1 MLDLVNQKTTLPR
14 FSSALGPKTMAQDLK
29 DTLNLPQTNFP
40 MRGNLVERE
49 PARIEHW
56 KKLDLYEQI
65 QAKNTEGPSFILHDG
80 PPFTNGD
87 LHLGHALNKTLK
99 DTVLRYKWMRGYNA
113 PYIPGWDSH
122 GLPIE
127 HKVSRE
133 LQEAG
138 RTDYT
143 PLEVREACAK
153 FADKYRRIQSE
164 QFQRLGVTADWA
176 NEYWTI
182 HPEYEA
188 TELETFANF
197 VEQGLVYRSKKPV
210 YWSIPCATALAEAEI
225 EYRDHKSISIYVKLA
240 LSADARSTLG
250 LGDDTSMLIWTT
262 TAWTLPANLAVSV
275 HPKTEY
281 SAIQSSKGTLI
292 VASELVETVTE
303 ACALEDVSIVKTF
316 LGAELEKL
324 EARHPFIDRA
334 SPILLAEYVTT
345 ESGTGCVHT
354 APGHGLDDYIT
365 GINNGLEVYCPLDD
379 TGCYV
384 DDGQVPAELV
394 GLSVLEEG
402 GQLSDANKGVLKII
416 AQNGAL
422 IAKKKI
428 EHSYP
433 HCWRS
438 KTPVVFRAMDQWFIA
453 LDKHGDRQ
461 RALEALNDVNFIPNW
476 GEKRIRAA
484 VENRPDW
491 CISRQRTWGVPIP
504 AFYDEAGQAYL
515 DAGVICAIAAKVA
528 VAGTNIWFEKTAPEI
543 LEGIK
548 LPADWPAPETLK
560 SGSDTLDVWIDSGT
574 SHRAVLQKRPNLSWP
589 ADLYLEGSDQHRG
602 WFQSS
607 LWTSVIAD
615 KAAPYKNLLTHGF
628 IVKED
633 GTKLSKSDGAAR
645 PLTEWIKGYGAD
657 IVRLWICSQDYRGDV
672 PVSDK
677 IVRNVANNYRNLRN
691 TLRYQIGS
699 LYDFDPTKDAIPLD
713 ELHPVDQWALNELA
727 QLVRNVTDA
736 YEAYEFHRAFK
747 EFIDPFCS
755 NTLSSTYHDI
765 LKDRLYTAAPND
777 PLRRSSQTAIS
788 IIFSVFTR
796 LVAPLI
802 PFTTDE
808 AWSYAAND
816 SDFADQPI
824 ALADWPEADPKW
836 DRPEVAADIRA
847 LRTFLSEQLNDRLE
861 ELRQKKTIGQ
871 SLDAKAVITGPASD
885 PTFALLKKYEA
896 DLPELFI
903 LSQVSVA
910 AAADATEISVEVAH
924 ADGVRCPRSWR
935 WVEALVETD
944 AWGPVSPRCK
954 EALEQI
960 SQSTH

>member
-1 MLDLVNQKTTLPR
+1 
-14 FSSALGPKTMAQDLK
+14 MAIDLK
-29 DTLNLPQTNFP
+29 NTLNLPQTNFP
-40 MRGNLVERE
+40 MRGNLVQRE
-49 PARIEHW
+49 PTRIEHW
-56 KKLDLYEQI
+56 NQIDLYDQI
-65 QAKNTEGPSFILHDG
+65 QKKNSAGESFILHDG

-99 DTVLRYKWMRGYNA
+99 DTILRYKWMQGYNA

-133 LQEAG
+133 LQDSG
-138 RTDYT
+138 RSDYT
-143 PLEVREACAK
+143 PLEVREACAQ
-153 FADKYRRIQSE
+153 FADKFREIQGE
-164 QFQRLGVTADWA
+164 QFKRLGVLADWE

-182 HPEYEA
+182 APEYEA
-188 TELETFANF
+188 AELETLASF

-210 YWSIPCATALAEAEI
+210 YWSIPCETALAEAEI
-225 EYRDHKSISIYVKLA
+225 EYRDHKSISVYVKLVLDSNAREQLA
-240 LSADARSTLG
+240 LPEDAAV
-250 LGDDTSMLIWTT
+250 LIWTT
-262 TAWTLPANLAVSV
+262 TPWTLPANLAVSV
-275 HPKTEY
+275 HPKVDY
-281 SAIQSSKGTLI
+281 SAIQTEKGTLI
-292 VASELVETVTE
+292 VATDLIETVQA
-303 ACALEDVSIVKTF
+303 ACQLESVEVLKTF
-316 LGAELEKL
+316 AGAELEKL

-334 SPILLAEYVTT
+334 SPILMADYVTT

-379 TGCYV
+379 KACYV
-384 DDGQVPAELV
+384 NDGQVPSELV
-394 GLSVLEEG
+394 GLSVLDSG
-402 GQLSDANKGVLKII
+402 GKPSPANLGVLRII
-416 AQNGAL
+416 AGNGSL
-422 IAKKKI
+422 LAKKKI

-453 LDKHGDRQ
+453 LDKGGDRQ
-461 RALEALNDVNFIPNW
+461 RALDALNDVNFIPSW
-476 GEKRIRAA
+476 GENRIRAA

-504 AFYDEAGQAYL
+504 AFYDSEGEAYI
-515 DAGVICAIAAKVA
+515 DADVIRAVAEKVA
-528 VAGTNIWFEKTAPEI
+528 KSGTNLWFSQTAAEI
-543 LEGIK
+543 LKGIE
-548 LPADWPAPETLK
+548 LPASWPAAELLK
-560 SGSDTLDVWIDSGT
+560 CGTDTLDVWIDSGT
-574 SHRAVLQKRPNLSWP
+574 SHRAVLQKRPDLSWP

-615 KAAPYKNLLTHGF
+615 KSAPYKNLLTHGF

-645 PLTEWIKGYGAD
+645 PLNEWIKRYGAD

-677 IVRNVANNYRNLRN
+677 IVSNVANNYRNIRN

-699 LYDFDPTKDAIPLD
+699 LYDFKPETDALPLED
-713 ELHPVDQWALNELA
+713 LHPIDQWALNELSK
-727 QLVRNVTDA
+727 LVGNVTQA
-736 YEAYEFHRAFK
+736 YDAYEFHRAFK

-755 NTLSSTYHDI
+755 NTLSATYHDI

-777 PLRRSSQTAIS
+777 PLRRSSQTAIH

-796 LVAPLI
+796 LIAPLI
-802 PFTTDE
+802 PHTADE
-808 AWSYAAND
+808 AWSYAAED
-816 SDFADQPI
+816 TELTKQPI
-824 ALADWPEADPKW
+824 ALEEWPQVDSQW
-836 DRPEVAADIRA
+836 SFPETAADIQA
-847 LRTFLSEQLNDRLE
+847 LRNFLADTLNEPLEQ
-861 ELRQKKTIGQ
+861 LRQKKVIGQ
-871 SLDAKAVITGPASD
+871 SLDAKAVISGSPEDA
-885 PTFALLKKYEA
+885 TFSLLKRYEE

-903 LSQVSVA
+903 LSQVSLVA
-910 AAADATEISVEVAH
+910 DPSAESISVEVDH

-935 WVEALVETD
+935 WVHELVETTE
-944 AWGPVSPRCK
+944 WGAVSPRCAD
-954 EALEQI
+954 ALKAI
-960 SQSTH
+960 SKTL

>member
-1 MLDLVNQKTTLPR
+1 
-14 FSSALGPKTMAQDLK
+14 MAQDLK

-49 PARIEHW
+49 PERIGHW
-56 KKLDLYEQI
+56 KKVGLYDKI
-65 QAKNTEGPSFILHDG
+65 QTKNNGGQSFILHDG

-99 DTVLRYKWMRGYNA
+99 DTILRYKWMRGMNA

-133 LQEAG
+133 LQDSG

-143 PLEVREACAK
+143 PLEVRKACAK
-153 FADKYRRIQSE
+153 FADKYRVIQSE
-164 QFQRLGVTADWA
+164 QFERLGVTADWA

-182 HPEYEA
+182 HPDYEA

-225 EYRDHKSISIYVKLA
+225 EYREHNSISIYVKLRLGEEA
-240 LSADARSTLG
+240 RAKLDLSDEDS
-250 LGDDTSMLIWTT
+250 SILIWTT
-262 TAWTLPANLAVSV
+262 TPWTLPANLAVSV
-275 HPKTEY
+275 HPNIEY
-281 SAIQSSKGTLI
+281 SAVKTKAHGTLI
-292 VASELVETVTE
+292 VATPLLETVANECQLEDVETVATYHG
-303 ACALEDVSIVKTF
+303 SQ
-316 LGAELEKL
+316 LEKL
-324 EARHPFIDRA
+324 EARHPFIDRP

-379 TGCYV
+379 NGCYV
-384 DDGQVPAELV
+384 DDGQVPSELV
-394 GLSVLEEG
+394 GLSVLESG
-402 GQLSDANKGVLKII
+402 SGKPSDANLGVLRII
-416 AQNGAL
+416 AGNGSL
-422 IAKKKI
+422 VAKKKI
-428 EHSYP
+428 HHSYP

-453 LDKHGDRQ
+453 LDKNGDRT
-461 RALEALNDVNFIPNW
+461 RALESLKDVNFIPSW
-476 GEKRIRAA
+476 GENRIRAA

-491 CISRQRTWGVPIP
+491 CISRQRTWGLPIP
-504 AFYDEAGQAYL
+504 AFYDEDGEAYI
-515 DAGVICAIAAKVA
+515 DADVIRAIAKKVA
-528 VAGTNIWFEKTAPEI
+528 AAGTDLWFEQSAEEI
-543 LEGIK
+543 LDGIA
-548 LPADWPAPETLK
+548 LPEDWPTADKLK
-560 SGSDTLDVWIDSGT
+560 CGTDTLDVWIDSGT
-574 SHRAVLQKRPNLSWP
+574 SHRAVLQKRPNLQWP

-645 PLTEWIKGYGAD
+645 PLNEWIQGYGAD
-657 IVRLWICSQDYRGDV
+657 IIRLWICSQDYRGDV

-677 IVRNVANNYRNLRN
+677 IVKNVANNYRNIRN
-691 TLRYQIGS
+691 TLRFQIGN
-699 LYDFDPTKDAIPLD
+699 LHDFDAATDAVPLA
-713 ELHPVDQWALNELA
+713 ELNALDKWVLHELG
-727 QLVRNVTDA
+727 QLVRKVTEA

-747 EFIDPFCS
+747 DLIDPFCA
-755 NTLSSTYHDI
+755 NTLSATYHDV
-765 LKDRLYTAAPND
+765 LKDRLYTRSPND
-777 PLRRSSQTAIS
+777 PLRRSSQSAIH

-796 LVAPLI
+796 LIAPLV
-802 PFTTDE
+802 PFTADE
-808 AWSYAAND
+808 AWSYAHSD
-816 SDFADQPI
+816 SDFSDELI
-824 ALADWPEADPKW
+824 ALADWPEVDPAW
-836 DRPEVAADIRA
+836 DDAETAADIRA
-847 LRTFLSEQLNDRLE
+847 LRSFLSSHLNDRLE
-861 ELRQKKTIGQ
+861 ALRQKKEIGQ
-871 SLDAKAVITGPASD
+871 SLDAKAVITGSSSD
-885 PTFALLKKYEA
+885 PDFARLKRYEA

-903 LSQVSVA
+903 LSQVALVESA
-910 AAADATEISVEVAH
+910 EASGLQIEVAH

-935 WVEALVETD
+935 WVPELVETEK
-944 AWGPVSPRCK
+944 WGTVSPRCA
-954 EALEQI
+954 EAL
-960 SQSTH
+960 QSLS

>member
-1 MLDLVNQKTTLPR
+1 
-14 FSSALGPKTMAQDLK
+14 MAQDLK
-29 DTLNLPQTNFP
+29 DTLNLPKTDFP

-49 PARIEHW
+49 PVRIKHW
-56 KKLDLYEQI
+56 ESLGLYEKI
-65 QAKNTEGPSFILHDG
+65 QEKNADGPTFILHDG

-99 DTVLRYKWMRGYNA
+99 DTILRFKWMQGYNA

-143 PLEVREACAK
+143 PIEVREACAA
-153 FADKYRRIQSE
+153 FADKFRRLQCE
-164 QFQRLGVTADWA
+164 QFKRLGVLADWQH
-176 NEYWTI
+176 EYWTI
-182 HPEYEA
+182 DSQYEA
-188 TELETFANF
+188 TELETFARF

-240 LSADARSTLG
+240 LSSEALNALELKEPASV
-250 LGDDTSMLIWTT
+250 LIWTT
-262 TAWTLPANLAVSV
+262 TPWTLPANMAVSV
-275 HPKTEY
+275 NPAVEY
-281 SAIQSSKGTLI
+281 SAIKTAEQGILVVATELI
-292 VASELVETVTE
+292 GAVAEACKLESVETVAQFT
-303 ACALEDVSIVKTF
+303 
-316 LGAELEKL
+316 GAQMEGH
-324 EARHPFIDRA
+324 EARHPFIERA
-334 SPILLAEYVTT
+334 SPILLADYVTT

-354 APGHGLDDYIT
+354 APGHGLDDYVT
-365 GINNGLEVYCPLDD
+365 GIKNGIEVYCPLDD
-379 TGCYV
+379 EGRYV
-384 DDGQVPAELV
+384 DDERIPAELV
-394 GLSVLEEG
+394 GLSVLEDGSISE
-402 GQLSDANKGVLKII
+402 ANKGVLKII
-416 AQNGAL
+416 AQNGSL
-422 IAKKKI
+422 VAKKTI
-428 EHSYP
+428 QHSYP

-453 LDKHGDRQ
+453 LDKAGDRQ
-461 RALEALNDVNFIPNW
+461 RALNALDEVRFIPAW

-491 CISRQRTWGVPIP
+491 CISRQRSWGVPIP
-504 AFYDEAGQAYL
+504 SFYDEDGEAFM
-515 DAGVICAIAAKVA
+515 DADVIREIAKKVA
-528 VAGTNIWFEKTAPEI
+528 TGGTNIWFEQTAAEL
-543 LEGIK
+543 LEGIT
-548 LPADWPAPETLK
+548 LPENWPATDKLK
-560 SGSDTLDVWIDSGT
+560 CGSDTLDVWIDSGT
-574 SHRAVLQKRPNLSWP
+574 SHRAVLQKRDNLSWP

-615 KAAPYKNLLTHGF
+615 KAAPYKTLLTHGF

-645 PLTEWIKGYGAD
+645 PLPEWIDSYGAD

-677 IVRNVANNYRNLRN
+677 IVRNIANNYRNIRN
-691 TLRYQIGS
+691 TLRFQIS
-699 LYDFDPTKDAIPLD
+699 NLSDFDASTQAVPAGELNAID
-713 ELHPVDQWALNELA
+713 KWALNELA
-727 QLVRNVTDA
+727 ELVEKVTEA

-747 EFIDPFCS
+747 DFIDPFCA
-755 NTLSSTYHDI
+755 NTLSATYHAI
-765 LKDRLYTAAPND
+765 LKDRLYTFAPNH

-802 PFTTDE
+802 PHTADE
-808 AWSYAAND
+808 AWSYAYEEND
-816 SDFADQPI
+816 LSNEPI
-824 ALADWPEADPKW
+824 ALTEWPRVDPSWKH
-836 DRPEVAADIRA
+836 PEIAADVSA
-847 LRTFLSEQLNDRLE
+847 LRTFLSEKLNDGLE

-871 SLDAKAVITGPASD
+871 SLDACAKITGSLQD
-885 PTFALLKKYEA
+885 PEFVRLKHYEN

-903 LSQVSVA
+903 LSQVDLIEDPKA
-910 AAADATEISVEVAH
+910 HETTITLNH
-924 ADGVRCPRSWR
+924 ADGVRCPRCWR
-935 WVEALVETD
+935 WVPELVETD
-944 AWGPVSPRCK
+944 AWGPVSPRCS
-954 EALEQI
+954 ESLEQI
-960 SQSTH
+960 SLHT

>member
-1 MLDLVNQKTTLPR
+1 MVK
-14 FSSALGPKTMAQDLK
+14 DLK
-29 DTLNLPQTNFP
+29 ETLNLPETGFP
-40 MRGNLVERE
+40 MRGNLAQRE
-49 PARIEHW
+49 PERISHW
-56 KKLDLYEQI
+56 QKLGLYQEI
-65 QAKNTEGPSFILHDG
+65 QKQNAQGPGFVLHDG

-99 DTVLRYKWMRGYNA
+99 DTILRFKWMQGYNA

-133 LQEAG
+133 LQDAG

-143 PLEVREACAK
+143 PIEVREACAQ
-153 FADKYRRIQSE
+153 FADKYRLLQTE

-188 TELETFANF
+188 AEFETFARF

-225 EYRDHKSISIYVKLA
+225 EYRPHKSISVYVKLPLTESTASA
-240 LSADARSTLG
+240 LAIQESDPSI
-250 LGDDTSMLIWTT
+250 LIWTT
-262 TAWTLPANLAVSV
+262 TPWTLPANLAVAV
-275 HPKTEY
+275 HPKIEY
-281 SAIQSSKGTLI
+281 SAIRSNKGVLV
-292 VASELVETVTE
+292 VASLLVETVTQ
-303 ACALEDVSIVKTF
+303 ACALEEVEILSTF
-316 LGAELEKL
+316 LGSKL
-324 EARHPFIDRA
+324 ENLEAKHPFIDRP
-334 SPILLAEYVTT
+334 SPILLADYVTT

-365 GINNGLEVYCPLDD
+365 GINNNLEVYCPLDD
-379 TGCYV
+379 NGCYV
-384 DDGQVPAELV
+384 EDGQVPSELV
-394 GLSVLEEG
+394 GLSVLEG
-402 GQLSDANKGVLKII
+402 DDGKPSPANLGVLKII
-416 AQNGAL
+416 ANNGSL
-422 IAKKKI
+422 IGKKKI

-453 LDKHGDRQ
+453 LDKSGDRA
-461 RALEALNDVNFIPNW
+461 RALAALEDVNFIPSW
-476 GEKRIRAA
+476 GKNRIKAA

-504 AFYDEAGQAYL
+504 AFYDADGKAFI
-515 DAGVICAIAAKVA
+515 DAEVIRQLAHKIAKD
-528 VAGTNIWFEKTAPEI
+528 GTDIWFKESASSL
-543 LEGIK
+543 LEGIT
-548 LPADWPAPETLK
+548 LPEDWPTPSELK
-560 SGSDTLDVWIDSGT
+560 CGTDTLDVWIDSGS
-574 SHRAVLQKRPNLSWP
+574 SHRAVLQKRANLKWP

-615 KAAPYKNLLTHGF
+615 RAAPYKNLLTHGF

-645 PLTEWIKGYGAD
+645 PLNEWIQQYGAD
-657 IVRLWICSQDYRGDV
+657 IIRLWICSQDYRGDV

-677 IVRNVANNYRNLRN
+677 IVKNVANNYRNIRN
-691 TLRYQIGS
+691 TFRYQIGS
-699 LYDFDPTKDAIPLD
+699 LYDFDPSKDAVPL
-713 ELHPVDQWALNELA
+713 EALHAVDKWALHQLA
-727 QLVRNVTDA
+727 ILVRQVTEA

-747 EFIDPFCS
+747 DFLDPFCA
-755 NTLSSTYHDI
+755 NTLSATYHDI

-777 PLRRSSQTAIS
+777 PKRRSSQTAIS
-788 IIFSVFTR
+788 IIFDVFNR
-796 LVAPLI
+796 LLAPIL

-808 AWSYAAND
+808 AWSYSKNNT
-816 SDFADQPI
+816 DFFQSPI
-824 ALADWPEADPKW
+824 ALQSWPTINADWNNEDIAEEISKLRNFLAD
-836 DRPEVAADIRA
+836 
-847 LRTFLSEQLNDRLE
+847 SLNEPLE
-861 ELRQKKTIGQ
+861 KLRQNKVIGQ
-871 SLDAKAVITGPASD
+871 SLDAKACITGPDSD
-885 PTFALLKKYEA
+885 PMIALLKKYEA

-903 LSQVSVA
+903 LSQVTIVINNST
-910 AAADATEISVEVAH
+910 DSLTTEVDH

-935 WVEALVETD
+935 WVPKLTETET
-944 AWGPVSPRCK
+944 WGPVSPRCAQ
-954 EALEQI
+954 AL
-960 SQSTH
+960 QSINASN